1 MRSGCEVALLNPE
14 VWTTSLRGIS
24 LFSQSL
30 TAAVKQV
37 GYSTTL
43 VTDLRPLG
51 GRLEVREIYEQ
62 MTRPVKKRSRAV
74 QVVPQFLRHQW
85 GGRTQAVRLAA
96 GDALDIDYFVNVPDF
111 YDMCRLSGG
120 KPLASPLN
128 VDFLH
133 RMGAK
138 VALSTA
144 PLAIRAR
151 RHDVKVIQTVH
162 DLIVLNTDV
171 HGLDRPKFKRRLEA
185 CLEHSDAIIAV
196 SEYTRQEILAR
207 YPECADRVHVVLQPV
222 PAAQTLIELSGDE
235 DVQREVLA
243 KFGLSRQN
251 FLFYV
256 GAIEVRKNVARLIAA
271 HGVSQ
276 HAKDLPLVLAGSV
289 DHSYVA
295 SEGLRSL
302 FFDERGVPT
311 GDSKSGP
318 VRYLGR
324 VTELEKLCL
333 LRTATCF
340 AFPSITEG
348 FGIPLLEA
356 QSLGCPVLTTNSSA
370 IPEVVGDTAILIDD
384 PLSVDEIAARLDD
397 LVSDAE
403 LRARLSAEGLTNS
416 LRFHK
421 DRFADDIDRVIQSVL
436 PVSNATT

>member
-1 MRSGCEVALLNPE
+1 MKSACEVAVLNPE
-14 VWTTSLRGIS
+14 VWATSQRGIS

-30 TAAVKQV
+30 IAAVKQA
-37 GYSTTL
+37 GYSAAL
-43 VTDLRPLG
+43 VTDLRPRG
-51 GRLEVREIYEQ
+51 GALEAREIYEQ
-62 MTRPVKKRSRAV
+62 MTRPVKKRSRAI

-85 GGRTQAVRLAA
+85 SGRAKAVRLAA
-96 GDALDIDYFVNVPDF
+96 KGELEIDHFVNVPDF

-133 RMGAK
+133 GMGAK
-138 VALSTA
+138 VALTTA
-144 PLAIRAR
+144 PLAIQAR
-151 RHDVKVIQTVH
+151 RRGVKVIQTVH

-171 HGLDRPKFKRRLEA
+171 HGLDRAKFKRRLEA
-185 CLEHSDAIIAV
+185 CLAHSDAIIAV
-196 SEYTRQEILAR
+196 SEYTRKEILER
-207 YPECADRVHVVLQPV
+207 YPECAGRVHVVLQPV
-222 PAAQTLIELSGDE
+222 PATQSLIELSGDE
-235 DVQREVLA
+235 DVQREVLE

-251 FLFYV
+251 FVFYV
-256 GAIEVRKNVARLIAA
+256 GAIEVRKNVARLVAA

-276 HAKDLPLVLAGSV
+276 HARDLPLVLAGSV
-289 DHSYVA
+289 DEGYVA
-295 SEGLRSL
+295 SEGLLSS
-302 FFDERGVPT
+302 FFDERGAPT
-311 GDSKSGP
+311 GDSKTGP

-333 LRTATCF
+333 LRAATCF

-397 LVSDAE
+397 MVGDAG
-403 LRARLSAEGLTNS
+403 LRSRLSAAGLTNS

-421 DRFADDIDRVIQSVL
+421 DRFAHDIDRVIQSVL
-436 PVSNATT
+436 PLSNATT